1 LFGFVELVSVL
12 LMSWAVLSANFS
24 VKPHVIFSRYLAGG
38 VALRDARQ
46 VSRRQF
52 FMHGCMPNFSN
63 AAVADLSEA
72 TSRYNNV
79 VSYLAASSFAVGDIC
94 YANRIL
100 NHEDPRAGIVRTQ
113 HFIHKISKNKVS
125 LPAPEHTASY
135 LNKALGQLSADNI
148 TPLQAAIYIC
158 ANLLWLHPFS
168 DGNGR
173 TARALFDAI
182 ALKNNVLMI
191 SPFFFIFQQKNMQQ
205 HLTAV
210 VSTASQQGFNISGEF
225 WHEYAD
231 WHFSISEKVTNLLTV
246 TQQTFS
252 KKLLMMPLC
261 ASDINKANSLWCNPI
276 INPNK
281 QFFPGQILSMLLHAG
296 VLSVKRTPF
305 GPVYVCDFIIS
316 MYDQLDELLL
326 SNNR

>member
-1 LFGFVELVSVL
+1 
-12 LMSWAVLSANFS
+12 MSWTVVSANFP

-79 VSYLAASSFAVGDIC
+79 VSYLAGSSFAVGDIC

-113 HFIHKISKNKVS
+113 HFIHNIKKNKVS

-135 LNKALGQLSADNI
+135 LNNAIGQLGNDNI

-205 HLTAV
+205 HLSAV
-210 VSTASQQGFNISGEF
+210 VSTAAKQDFNISGEF
-225 WHEYAD
+225 WHQYAK
-231 WHFSISEKVTNLLTV
+231 WHHCISAKVSSLLRH
-246 TQQTFS
+246 TQQIFNS
-252 KKLLMMPLC
+252 KLLMLPLC
-261 ASDINKANSLWCNPI
+261 RDNIEQINRLWQNPI
-276 INPNK
+276 INPNVSAVSPHLITVLF
-281 QFFPGQILSMLLHAG
+281 QSG
-296 VLSVKRTPF
+296 VLSVKRTPI
-305 GPVYVCDFIIS
+305 GLLYVCDIILA
-316 MYDQLDELLL
+316 MYENLDELLL
-326 SNNR
+326 LPSK